1 MTFSYWKRCV
11 AEAIGTFGF
20 FFIGF
25 SGIALSV
32 TQPTQIGSVAVAIG
46 FGLGLALMIFAFGHI
61 SGGHFNP
68 AVTVALVVGRQ
79 FPIREVAGYWIAQL
93 VGGAVAAATVI
104 ATFGDVVSNHLV
116 TEPGPGTTNLVALV
130 LEAIAT
136 ALFVIVISAVA
147 TDRAPWSGTLAPVA
161 IGGFIA
167 FRVVSL
173 RRNPEPRPPLNLAPG
188 LPDDVLEGRKLE
200 RVLGWALLFTLVL
213 AVSVPVYFLVEPTRE
228 ADANTQF
235 LKQIDLSG

>member
-1 MTFSYWKRCV
+1 MTFSYWKRCI

-32 TQPTQIGSVAVAIG
+32 TQPTQIGSVAVAFG

-79 FPIREVAGYWIAQL
+79 FPVREVVGYWLAQL
-93 VGGAVAAATVI
+93 VGGAAAAALVI
-104 ATFGDVVSNHLV
+104 ATFGDTVSTHLV
-116 TEPGPGTTNLVALV
+116 TAPGPGVSKIVALV
-130 LEAIAT
+130 LEAVVT
-136 ALFVIVISAVA
+136 ALFVIVIAAVA

-161 IGGFIA
+161 IGGFIGTA
-167 FRVVSL
+167 AMVIGPVSGGSF
-173 RRNPEPRPPLNLAPG
+173 NPARSLDPALFVSNPVDLWIYMVGPFAGAIVGGFIYWLIRAAPGEGELQDMRDEPR
-188 LPDDVLEGRKLE
+188 
-200 RVLGWALLFTLVL
+200 
-213 AVSVPVYFLVEPTRE
+213 
-228 ADANTQF
+228 
-235 LKQIDLSG
+235 

>member
-1 MTFSYWKRCV
+1 MIFSYWKRCV

-25 SGIALSV
+25 AGIALSV

-68 AVTVALVVGRQ
+68 AVTVGLVVGRQ
-79 FPIREVAGYWIAQL
+79 FPAGEVVGYWLAQL
-93 VGGAVAAATVI
+93 VGGSIAAATVI
-104 ATFGDVVSNHLV
+104 ATFGDTVTNHLV
-116 TEPGPGTTNLVALV
+116 TEPGPGISKIVALV
-130 LEAIAT
+130 LETIAT

-167 FRVVSL
+167 AAAMVLGPVSGGSF
-173 RRNPEPRPPLNLAPG
+173 NPARSLAPALFASNPFDQWIYIVGPFAGAIIGGFVYWMIRADPGEGELPDMGEEPR
-188 LPDDVLEGRKLE
+188 
-200 RVLGWALLFTLVL
+200 
-213 AVSVPVYFLVEPTRE
+213 
-228 ADANTQF
+228 
-235 LKQIDLSG
+235 

>member
-68 AVTVALVVGRQ
+68 AVTVALVAGRQ
-79 FPIREVAGYWIAQL
+79 FPIREVIGYWLAQL

-104 ATFGDVVSNHLV
+104 ATFGDTVSNHLV
-116 TEPGPGTTNLVALV
+116 TAPGPGTTKLVALV
-130 LEAIAT
+130 LETIVT

-161 IGGFIA
+161 IGGFIGA
-167 FRVVSL
+167 AAMVIGPVSGGSF
-173 RRNPEPRPPLNLAPG
+173 NPARSLAPALFATNTTDLWIYMVG
-188 LPDDVLEGRKLE
+188 PFAGAIVGGFVYWLIRADEGE
-200 RVLGWALLFTLVL
+200 GEL
-213 AVSVPVYFLVEPTRE
+213 AEL
-228 ADANTQF
+228 AD
-235 LKQIDLSG
+235 KPR

>member
-32 TQPTQIGSVAVAIG
+32 TQPTQIGSVAVAVG
-46 FGLGLALMIFAFGHI
+46 FGLGLALMIFAFGHV

-68 AVTVALVVGRQ
+68 AVTVGLIVGRQ
-79 FPIREVAGYWIAQL
+79 FPAREAIGYWVAQMA
-93 VGGAVAAATVI
+93 GGSVAAATVI
-104 ATFGDVVSNHLV
+104 ATFGDIVKDHLA
-116 TEPGPGTTNLVALV
+116 TAPGPGISETTALV
-130 LEAIAT
+130 LEIVVT

-167 FRVVSL
+167 TAAMVIGPASGGSFNPARSLAPALFASNPIDLWIYVVGPFAGAIIGGVVYWL
-173 RRNPEPRPPLNLAPG
+173 IRARPGQGELTDMRDEPR
-188 LPDDVLEGRKLE
+188 
-200 RVLGWALLFTLVL
+200 
-213 AVSVPVYFLVEPTRE
+213 
-228 ADANTQF
+228 
-235 LKQIDLSG
+235 

>member
-1 MTFSYWKRCV
+1 MTFSYWKRCI

-32 TQPTQIGSVAVAIG
+32 TQPTQIGSVAVAVG

-68 AVTVALVVGRQ
+68 AVTLGLVVGRQ
-79 FPIREVAGYWIAQL
+79 FPPRDALGYWLAQL
-93 VGGAVAAATVI
+93 IGGAFAAATVI
-104 ATFGDVVSNHLV
+104 ATFGETVSNHLV
-116 TEPGPGTTNLVALV
+116 TEPGPGVSKIVALV
-130 LEAIAT
+130 LETVAT

-167 FRVVSL
+167 AAAMVLGPVSGGSF
-173 RRNPEPRPPLNLAPG
+173 NPARSLAPALFATNPYDLWIYMVG
-188 LPDDVLEGRKLE
+188 PFVGGIIGGFVYWLIRDHAGPGELADMRDE
-200 RVLGWALLFTLVL
+200 R
-213 AVSVPVYFLVEPTRE
+213 P
-228 ADANTQF
+228 
-235 LKQIDLSG
+235 

>member
-1 MTFSYWKRCV
+1 MIFPYWKRCV

-32 TQPTQIGSVAVAIG
+32 VQPTEIGSVAVAVG

-68 AVTVALVVGRQ
+68 AVTVALVVGRA
-79 FPIREVAGYWIAQL
+79 FPWRELPGYWLSQFI
-93 VGGAVAAATVI
+93 GGACAAAFVI
-104 ATFGDVVSNHLV
+104 STFGEVVSSHLV
-116 TEPGPGTTNLVALV
+116 TAPGPGTTPLVALV
-130 LEAIAT
+130 LEAVVT

-147 TDRAPWSGTLAPVA
+147 TDRAPWSGTLAPIA

-167 FRVVSL
+167 AAAMVIAPVSGGSF
-173 RRNPEPRPPLNLAPG
+173 NPARSICPALFSPSS
-188 LPDDVLEGRKLE
+188 PDLWIYIVGPFAGAIVGGWVYWLMRDHAVDEMTVETTAAEGE
-200 RVLGWALLFTLVL
+200 
-213 AVSVPVYFLVEPTRE
+213 
-228 ADANTQF
+228 
-235 LKQIDLSG
+235 